1 MSKHLSANI
10 RVVIKK
16 YNPSIFRDS
25 EKEGFFEVRAENYY
39 YFKVIK
45 RAVSN
50 RYNPFFILIIN
61 RYTDV
66 ILVRSIYF
74 CK

>member
-45 RAVSN
+45 KGC
-50 RYNPFFILIIN
+50 I
-61 RYTDV
+61 
-66 ILVRSIYF
+66 
-74 CK
+74 K